1 MPDFRQFLVLGALAL
16 VGLMPMPGHAAELP
30 RPTPIDARFDI
41 MGIRIG
47 QTAAE
52 VHAVLAKADPESQ
65 LQEGKTKSEGN
76 LEDYVNQ
83 IVFRSTKKDPKDP
96 GQVDVV
102 DTVRVLFSAPASGNR
117 SLAVERSVY
126 YYNNSN
132 PIMFTT
138 VEALEKKYGISPELK
153 TRGFTPF
160 NKYEKLVFDETGKVR
175 SQSPLYNVSNCG
187 FGSTNENIGSFSS
200 ACRSAILSWDVE
212 PALDHDRVDRMFV
225 LLKDHDFA
233 LAALKVDKEAAQEAH
248 NAEITRLR
256 AGAAAAPRL

>member
-1 MPDFRQFLVLGALAL
+1 MPDVRQFLVFGTLAL
-16 VGLMPMPGHAAELP
+16 VGLAPMPGHAAELP
-30 RPTPIDARFDI
+30 QPTPIDARVDI
-41 MGIRIG
+41 LGIRIG
-47 QTAAE
+47 QTPTE
-52 VHAVLAKADPESQ
+52 VHAVLAKTDPEGQ
-65 LQEGKTKSEGN
+65 FQEGKTKNEGN
-76 LEDYVNQ
+76 PEDYVNQ
-83 IVFRSTKKDPKDP
+83 IVFRSTKKGPRDP

-102 DTVRVLFSAPASGNR
+102 DTMRVLFSAPASGNR
-117 SLAVERSVY
+117 SLSVERSVY

-132 PIMFTT
+132 PVMSTT
-138 VEALEKKYGISPELK
+138 VETLEKKYGLSPELK

-187 FGSTNENIGSFSS
+187 FGSTNENIGTFSS

-233 LAALKVDKEAAQEAH
+233 LAALKIDKEAAQKAH
-248 NAEITRLR
+248 DAELARLR
-256 AGAAAAPRL
+256 AGAAPAPRL